1 MAVRERIS
9 ILASKDAKLKDN
21 VSLWFGNGTSEDD
34 GDLGDVEIRWDGTDL
49 DILPAANNSILK
61 IGADAKAFDLWLY
74 GNSSNAYISWDAS
87 ADDFKFEDSVSLMF
101 GTGAGAGPGNAGDV
115 EIRWDGTD
123 LDVLAAADDSI
134 LKIGNGTNSF
144 DVWLFGNSVTQYASW
159 DASANRL
166 KFEDSINLEFGTG
179 AGAGP
184 GNAGDASITFDGT
197 RLVVSPIAAGGIVH
211 IGDAADTAPNEVH
224 IFDGAT
230 AGEAGRLVLYDRS
243 GQSWYI
249 WPNTDGDV
257 YVASAAPADDT
268 AGAVIGGQ
276 S

>member
-87 ADDFKFEDSVSLMF
+87 ADDFKFEDSVSL
-101 GTGAGAGPGNAGDV
+101 
-115 EIRWDGTD
+115 
-123 LDVLAAADDSI
+123 
-134 LKIGNGTNSF
+134 
-144 DVWLFGNSVTQYASW
+144 
-159 DASANRL
+159 

-211 IGDAADTAPNEVH
+211 IGDAAGTAPHQGH
-224 IFDGAT
+224 IFYG
-230 AGEAGRLVLYDRS
+230 
-243 GQSWYI
+243 
-249 WPNTDGDV
+249 
-257 YVASAAPADDT
+257 AAP
-268 AGAVIGGQ
+268 GGGGRA
-276 S
+276 